1 MRKSKGLWTTK
12 THQNDK
18 GEDFHY
24 YYKDKVHQ
32 AIMGG
37 EAGRQPTDYKKM

>member
-1 MRKSKGLWTTK
+1 MWKSKGLWTTK

-24 YYKDKVHQ
+24 YKDKVHQ

-37 EAGRQPTDYKKM
+37 EGERHPTDYKKM